1 MSSLLS
7 LSSEEEH
14 RERERE
20 YVRFV
25 VSNEKKTKRVFPS
38 LSLFC
43 VCLLFESSRRP
54 FGLQRERCTP
64 REEEAKKRNAFF
76 CVSLFQVDTLEV
88 VRYSI

>member
-7 LSSEEEH
+7 LSSEEEQ

-25 VSNEKKTKRVFPS
+25 VSNEENEES
-38 LSLFC
+38 LPFSLC

>member
-7 LSSEEEH
+7 LSSEEEQ

-38 LSLFC
+38 LSLS

>member
-7 LSSEEEH
+7 LSSEEEQ

-38 LSLFC
+38 LSLC
-43 VCLLFESSRRP
+43 VFFSSPLVDPLVCRESAVLLEK
-54 FGLQRERCTP
+54 
-64 REEEAKKRNAFF
+64 KKRRREMRFF
-76 CVSLFQVDTLEV
+76 LSLFQVDTLEV